1 MLTWP
6 FVFLGTISPSDYS
19 RHSTRTRK
27 VTNYNI
33 NDIYGLSDEED
44 QPMHTAYDND
54 EDEDAIEM
62 VLDHRQIE
70 GTGKP

>member
-1 MLTWP
+1 M
-6 FVFLGTISPSDYS
+6 
-19 RHSTRTRK
+19 
-27 VTNYNI
+27 TNYNI

-44 QPMHTAYDND
+44 QPIHAAHDND